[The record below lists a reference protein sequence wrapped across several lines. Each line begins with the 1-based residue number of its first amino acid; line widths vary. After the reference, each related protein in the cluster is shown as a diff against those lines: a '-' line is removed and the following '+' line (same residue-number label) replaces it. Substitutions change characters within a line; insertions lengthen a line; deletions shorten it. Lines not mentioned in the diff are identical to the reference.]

1 MATMG
6 DGETGRSDD
15 GTATERVATPLV
27 SALVASEQGVFAV
40 RRQARAVA
48 AALGLGGQDQ
58 IRAATALS
66 EVCRRMLDACGQVTV
81 AIGLDPPDT
90 LGAARPQASR
100 SALVLRAWATCTVD
114 DRFVKDVQM
123 TKGLMDRWEIDRA
136 AGETAVSM
144 WRAVPEGPVGLRPA
158 DIEAIRADVAQ
169 LRAGTPMEE
178 LAEHNRQLLATLE
191 EVQRHRDDLLR
202 LNTEL
207 EETNRGV
214 MALYTELS
222 EELEATNRGVV
233 ALYAELDQR
242 TTQARA
248 ASEAKTRFLGNV
260 SHELRSPVTSI
271 VGLTRLLRDPSS
283 GPLTDDQAQQLELI
297 DASARSLLGLV
308 NELLDLAKAESGR
321 LEPRREPTDLQ
332 RIFTSL
338 RGTSRAMP
346 ISAET
351 SLVVDDPI
359 DVPTLYT
366 DPIMLTQVLR
376 NLLTNGI
383 KFTPSGTVRMTAT
396 DDGDGYVSLTVS
408 DTGIGIPGDEQER
421 VFEEFHQVRG
431 ALQATTTG
439 TGLGL
444 PYARR
449 LVQILDG
456 TIELESTPEVGS
468 TFTVRLPIGA
478 VPDRDVPDGDVA
490 GASAPITV
498 LVVDDDEAF
507 RTAAAGV
514 LRGCGFT
521 VAELADGRAV
531 APAVQA
537 RRPDIVLLDLR
548 LEQTDGFVVLDT
560 LTSDDSLRT
569 IPVVMVTAY
578 PQDLVN
584 HPAVRQAAAV
594 LDKTKMTLDDLCE
607 VVRVTVLPGGSP

>member
-1 MATMG
+1 MTNVS
-6 DGETGRSDD
+6 DGDD
-15 GTATERVATPLV
+15 GRIDDGNVTERVATPLITAV
-27 SALVASEQGVFAV
+27 VTSEQGVFAI
-40 RRQARAVA
+40 RRQGRAIA

-58 IRAATALS
+58 IRTATALS
-66 EVCRRMLDACGQVTV
+66 EVCRRLLDSCGQVTV
-81 AIGLDPPDT
+81 TIGLDPPDA
-90 LGAARPQASR
+90 LGAARTRASR
-100 SALVLRAWATCTVD
+100 SALALRIWATGAVD
-114 DRFVKDVQM
+114 DAVVDDVRV

-136 AGETAVSM
+136 TDETAVSM
-144 WRAVPEGPVGLRPA
+144 WRAVPERPGGLRPA
-158 DIEAIRADVAQ
+158 EIDAIRADVAR

-214 MALYTELS
+214 VALYTELS

-283 GPLTDDQAQQLELI
+283 DPLTDDQARQLELI
-297 DASARSLLGLV
+297 DGSAHSLLDLV

-321 LEPRREPTDLQ
+321 LEPHRESTDLQ

-346 ISAET
+346 ISEET
-351 SLVVDDPI
+351 TLVVDDPI
-359 DVPTLYT
+359 DIPPLYT

-383 KFTPSGTVRMTAT
+383 KFTPAGTVRMTANVQ
-396 DDGDGYVSLTVS
+396 GDGFVSLTVA
-408 DTGIGIPGDEQER
+408 DTGIGIPADEQER
-421 VFEEFHQVRG
+421 VFEEFHQVHH
-431 ALQATTTG
+431 ALQASTTG

-449 LVQILDG
+449 LVEILGG
-456 TIELESTPEVGS
+456 TIDLVSSPDRGS
-468 TFTVRLPIGA
+468 TFTVRLPVGA
-478 VPDRDVPDGDVA
+478 VPDGDVA
-490 GASAPITV
+490 GLDTPITV

-514 LRGCGFT
+514 LRACGFG
-521 VAELADGRAV
+521 VAEIADGRAV

-548 LEQTDGFVVLDT
+548 LEQTDGLVVLDT
-560 LTSDDSLRT
+560 LTSDDDLRT

-584 HPAVRQAAAV
+584 HPAARRAAAV
-594 LDKTKMTLDDLCE
+594 FDKTSMTLDDLCE
-607 VVRVTVLPGGSP
+607 VVRVTVPPRGGTP

>member
-1 MATMG
+1 MMADMG
-6 DGETGRSDD
+6 DGEDGRPDD
-15 GTATERVATPLV
+15 GTATERVAT
-27 SALVASEQGVFAV
+27 ALVTALVTSEQGVFAV

-48 AALGLGGQDQ
+48 AALGIGGQDQ
-58 IRAATALS
+58 IRTATALS

-81 AIGLDPPDT
+81 AIGLEPPEA
-90 LGAARPQASR
+90 LGAARTRASR
-100 SALVLRAWATCTVD
+100 SALALRVWAGCTTDDQFVD
-114 DRFVKDVQM
+114 DVRV

-136 AGETAVSM
+136 ADETAVSM
-144 WRAVPEGPVGLRPA
+144 WRAVPEGSVGPRSA
-158 DIEAIRADVAQ
+158 DIEAIRADVAR
-169 LRAGTPMEE
+169 LHAGTPMEE

-207 EETNRGV
+207 EDTNRGV
-214 MALYTELS
+214 VALYTELS

-242 TTQARA
+242 TSQARA

-271 VGLTRLLRDPSS
+271 VGLARLLRDPSS
-283 GPLTDDQAQQLELI
+283 DPLTDDQAQQLELI
-297 DASARSLLGLV
+297 DASAHSLLDLV

-346 ISAET
+346 ISAQT
-351 SLVVDDPI
+351 SLVVDDPV

-396 DDGDGYVSLTVS
+396 DNGDGYVSLAVS
-408 DTGIGIPGDEQER
+408 DTGIGIPSNEQER
-421 VFEEFHQVRG
+421 VFEEFHQVRN
-431 ALQATTTG
+431 ALQASTTG

-444 PYARR
+444 PYAKR
-449 LVQILDG
+449 LVEILDG
-456 TIELESTPEVGS
+456 TIELDSTPEMGS
-468 TFTVRLPIGA
+468 TFTVRVPIGA
-478 VPDRDVPDGDVA
+478 VPHGEVA
-490 GASAPITV
+490 EVGAPITV

-521 VAELADGRAV
+521 VAEIADGRAV
-531 APAVQA
+531 APAVEA

-548 LEQTDGFVVLDT
+548 LEQIDGFVVLDT
-560 LTSDDSLRT
+560 LTSDDNLRT

-584 HPAVRQAAAV
+584 HPAVRRATAV
-594 LDKTKMTLDDLCE
+594 LDKTTMTLDDLCE
-607 VVRVTVLPGGSP
+607 VVRVTVSPGGAP

>member
-1 MATMG
+1 MTTMNG
-6 DGETGRSDD
+6 DDRRED
-15 GTATERVATPLV
+15 GLATERLAIPLV
-27 SALVASEQGVFAV
+27 TARVTSEQGVFAV
-40 RRQARAVA
+40 RRQGRAIA

-58 IRAATALS
+58 IRTATALS
-66 EVCRRMLDACGQVTV
+66 EVCRRMLDACGEVTV
-81 AIGLDPPDT
+81 TIALDPPDA
-90 LGAARPQASR
+90 LGAARTRTSR
-100 SALVLRAWATCTVD
+100 SALALRVWATSTVD
-114 DRFVKDVQM
+114 DALVEDVRV

-136 AGETAVSM
+136 ADQTTVSM
-144 WRAVPEGPVGLRPA
+144 WRAIPEGPIGLRPA
-158 DIEAIRADVAQ
+158 DIDAIRADVAR

-214 MALYTELS
+214 VALYTELS

-260 SHELRSPVTSI
+260 SHELRSPVTAI

-283 GPLTDDQAQQLELI
+283 DRLTDDQARQLELI
-297 DASARSLLGLV
+297 DSSARSLLGLV
-308 NELLDLAKAESGR
+308 NELLDLAKVESGR

-351 SLVVDDPI
+351 TLVVDDPV
-359 DVPTLYT
+359 DVPLLYT

-383 KFTPSGTVRMTAT
+383 KFTPSGIVRMTAT
-396 DDGDGYVSLTVS
+396 DHGDGYISLAIE
-408 DTGIGIPGDEQER
+408 DTGIGIPSDEQER
-421 VFEEFHQVRG
+421 VFEEFHQVRNP
-431 ALQATTTG
+431 LQATTTG

-449 LVQILDG
+449 LVELLGG
-456 TIELESTPEVGS
+456 TIDLASTPGVGS
-468 TFTVRLPIGA
+468 IFTVRLPIGA
-478 VPDRDVPDGDVA
+478 VPDGGIDHLD
-490 GASAPITV
+490 APISV

-514 LRGCGFT
+514 LRGCGFA
-521 VAELADGRAV
+521 VAEIADGRAV
-531 APAVQA
+531 APAVEA

-548 LEQTDGFVVLDT
+548 LEQTDGLVVLDT
-560 LTSDDSLRT
+560 LTTDDNLRT

-584 HPAVRQAAAV
+584 HPAARRATAV
-594 LDKTKMTLDDLCE
+594 FDKTAMTLDDLCE
-607 VVRVTVLPGGSP
+607 VVRVTVPPRGAT

>member
-1 MATMG
+1 MMANMG
-6 DGETGRSDD
+6 DGEAGRSDD
-15 GTATERVATPLV
+15 GTATQRVATPLV
-27 SALVASEQGVFAV
+27 SALVMSEQGVFAV

-58 IRAATALS
+58 IRTATALS

-81 AIGLDPPDT
+81 AISLDPPDA
-90 LGAARPQASR
+90 LGALRPRASR
-100 SALVLRAWATCTVD
+100 SALALRVWATCVVD
-114 DRFVKDVQM
+114 DQFVEDVRV
-123 TKGLMDRWEIDRA
+123 TKGLMDRWEIDRTA
-136 AGETAVSM
+136 DETVVSM

-158 DIEAIRADVAQ
+158 DIEAIRADVAR

-191 EVQRHRDDLLR
+191 EVQRQRDDLLR

-207 EETNRGV
+207 EETNSGV
-214 MALYTELS
+214 VALYTELS

-271 VGLTRLLRDPSS
+271 VGLTRLLRDRSS
-283 GPLTDDQAQQLELI
+283 DPLTDDQSQQLELI
-297 DASARSLLGLV
+297 DASAHSLLGLV

-351 SLVVDDPI
+351 SLVVDDPV
-359 DVPTLYT
+359 DVPMLYT

-396 DDGDGYVSLTVS
+396 DDGDGYVSLAVA
-408 DTGIGIPGDEQER
+408 DTGIGIPESEQER
-421 VFEEFHQVRG
+421 VFEEFHQVRS

-449 LVQILDG
+449 LVEILDG
-456 TIELESTPEVGS
+456 TIELVSTPEVGS
-468 TFTVRLPIGA
+468 TFTVRLPVGA
-478 VPDRDVPDGDVA
+478 VPDSHVA
-490 GASAPITV
+490 EPSAPITV

-521 VAELADGRAV
+521 VAEIADGRAV
-531 APAVQA
+531 APAIEA

-560 LTSDDSLRT
+560 LTSDDNLRT

-578 PQDLVN
+578 PEDLVN
-584 HPAVRQAAAV
+584 HPAARRATAV
-594 LDKTKMTLDDLCE
+594 LDKTTITLDDLCD
-607 VVRVTVLPGGSP
+607 VVRVTVVPGGAP

>member
-1 MATMG
+1 MTTMG
-6 DGETGRSDD
+6 DDRRDD
-15 GTATERVATPLV
+15 GVATERLATPLV
-27 SALVASEQGVFAV
+27 TAHVTSEQGVFAV
-40 RRQARAVA
+40 RRQGRAIA

-58 IRAATALS
+58 IRTATALS
-66 EVCRRMLDACGQVTV
+66 EVCRRMLDACGEVTV
-81 AIGLDPPDT
+81 TIGLDPPDA
-90 LGAARPQASR
+90 LGAARIRTSR
-100 SALVLRAWATCTVD
+100 SALALRVWATSTVD
-114 DRFVKDVQM
+114 DTLVDDVRV

-136 AGETAVSM
+136 ADQTTVSM
-144 WRAVPEGPVGLRPA
+144 WRVIPEGPVGLRPA
-158 DIEAIRADVAQ
+158 DIDAIRADVAR

-207 EETNRGV
+207 AETNRGV
-214 MALYTELS
+214 VALYTELS

-260 SHELRSPVTSI
+260 SHELRSPVTAI

-283 GPLTDDQAQQLELI
+283 DPLTDDQARQLELI
-297 DASARSLLGLV
+297 DSSAHSLLGLV
-308 NELLDLAKAESGR
+308 NELLDLAKVESGR

-351 SLVVDDPI
+351 TLVVDDPVN
-359 DVPTLYT
+359 VPPLYT

-396 DDGDGYVSLTVS
+396 DDGDGYISLAVE
-408 DTGIGIPGDEQER
+408 DTGIGIPSDERER
-421 VFEEFHQVRG
+421 VFEEFHQVRNP
-431 ALQATTTG
+431 LQATTTG

-449 LVQILDG
+449 LVELLGG
-456 TIELESTPEVGS
+456 TIDLASTPGVGS

-478 VPDRDVPDGDVA
+478 APSDGIANLDT
-490 GASAPITV
+490 PISV

-514 LRGCGFT
+514 LRNCGFA
-521 VAELADGRAV
+521 VAEIADGRAV
-531 APAVQA
+531 APAVEA

-548 LEQTDGFVVLDT
+548 LEQTDGLVVLDT
-560 LTSDDSLRT
+560 LTSDDNLRT

-584 HPAVRQAAAV
+584 HQAARRAAAV
-594 LDKTKMTLDDLCE
+594 FDKTSMTLDDLCE
-607 VVRVTVLPGGSP
+607 VVRVTVPPRGAA

>member
-1 MATMG
+1 MASMG
-6 DGETGRSDD
+6 DDGRDE
-15 GTATERVATPLV
+15 GLATERLATPLV
-27 SALVASEQGVFAV
+27 TAQVTSEQGVFAV
-40 RRQARAVA
+40 RRQGRAIA

-58 IRAATALS
+58 IRTATALS
-66 EVCRRMLDACGQVTV
+66 EVCRRMLDACDEVTV
-81 AIGLDPPDT
+81 TIGLDPPDA
-90 LGAARPQASR
+90 LGAARTRTSR
-100 SALVLRAWATCTVD
+100 SALALRVWATSAVD
-114 DRFVKDVQM
+114 DALVEDVRV

-136 AGETAVSM
+136 ADQTTVSM
-144 WRAVPEGPVGLRPA
+144 WRAIPEGPIGLRPA
-158 DIEAIRADVAQ
+158 DIDAIRADVAR

-191 EVQRHRDDLLR
+191 EVQRQRDDLLR

-214 MALYTELS
+214 VALYTELS

-260 SHELRSPVTSI
+260 SHELRSPVTAI

-283 GPLTDDQAQQLELI
+283 DRLTDDQARQLELI
-297 DASARSLLGLV
+297 DSSAHSLLGLV
-308 NELLDLAKAESGR
+308 NELLDLAKVESGR

-346 ISAET
+346 MSAET
-351 SLVVDDPI
+351 TLVVDDPVN
-359 DVPTLYT
+359 VPQLYT

-396 DDGDGYVSLTVS
+396 NDGDGYVSLVVE
-408 DTGIGIPGDEQER
+408 DTGIGIPNDEQER
-421 VFEEFHQVRG
+421 VFEEFHQVRNP
-431 ALQATTTG
+431 LQATTTG

-449 LVQILDG
+449 LVELLGG
-456 TIELESTPEVGS
+456 TIDLASTPAVGS
-468 TFTVRLPIGA
+468 TFTVRLPIGTA
-478 VPDRDVPDGDVA
+478 PDGGIANLD
-490 GASAPITV
+490 APISV

-514 LRGCGFT
+514 LRRCGFS
-521 VAELADGRAV
+521 VAEIADGRAV
-531 APAVQA
+531 APAVEAQ
-537 RRPDIVLLDLR
+537 RPDIVLLDLR
-548 LEQTDGFVVLDT
+548 LEQTDGLVVLDT

-578 PQDLVN
+578 PQDLVS
-584 HPAVRQAAAV
+584 HPAARRATAV
-594 LDKTKMTLDDLCE
+594 FDKTTMTLDDLCE
-607 VVRVTVLPGGSP
+607 VVRVTVPPRGAP

>member
-1 MATMG
+1 MMATMG
-6 DGETGRSDD
+6 DGEAGLSDD
-15 GTATERVATPLV
+15 GIATQRVATPLV
-27 SALVASEQGVFAV
+27 SALVTSEQGVFAV

-66 EVCRRMLDACGQVTV
+66 EVCRRMLDACGHVSV
-81 AIGLDPPDT
+81 AIGLDPPDV
-90 LGAARPQASR
+90 LGAARPRAAR
-100 SALVLRAWATCTVD
+100 SALALRAWATCAVN
-114 DRFVKDVQM
+114 DRFVEDVHV
-123 TKGLMDRWEIDRA
+123 TKGLMDRWEIDRTA
-136 AGETAVSM
+136 DETAVSM
-144 WRAVPEGPVGLRPA
+144 WRAVPEGPIALRPA
-158 DIEAIRADVAQ
+158 DIEAIRADVAR

-191 EVQRHRDDLLR
+191 EVQRQRDDLLR

-207 EETNRGV
+207 EETNSGV

-283 GPLTDDQAQQLELI
+283 DPLTDDQTRQLELI
-297 DASARSLLGLV
+297 DASAHSLLGLV

-346 ISAET
+346 ISDET
-351 SLVVDDPI
+351 SLVVDDPV

-396 DDGDGYVSLTVS
+396 DDGDGYVSLEVS
-408 DTGIGIPGDEQER
+408 DTGIGIPASEQER
-421 VFEEFHQVRG
+421 VFEEFHQVRS

-449 LVQILDG
+449 LVEILDG
-456 TIELESTPEVGS
+456 TIELVSTPEVGS
-468 TFTVRLPIGA
+468 TFTVRLPVGT
-478 VPDRDVPDGDVA
+478 VPEGDVA
-490 GASAPITV
+490 EPSAPITV

-521 VAELADGRAV
+521 VAEIADGRAV
-531 APAVQA
+531 APAVEA

-560 LTSDDSLRT
+560 LTSDDNLRT

-584 HPAVRQAAAV
+584 HPAARRATAV
-594 LDKTKMTLDDLCE
+594 LDKTTITLDDLCE
-607 VVRVTVLPGGSP
+607 VVRVTVLPGGAP